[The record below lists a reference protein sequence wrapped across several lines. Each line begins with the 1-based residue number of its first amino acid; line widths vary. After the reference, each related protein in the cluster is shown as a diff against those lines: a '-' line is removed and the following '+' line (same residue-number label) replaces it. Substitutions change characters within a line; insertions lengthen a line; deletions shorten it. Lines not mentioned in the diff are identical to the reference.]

1 MVDSQVS
8 DKQINSLLFC
18 RQNNGDLTN
27 ESQGHIFVDVQ
38 AKDKFYFLVSVYG
51 NVQIQS
57 LTERQKWELKMC
69 Q

>member
-8 DKQINSLLFC
+8 DTNQQLAFL
-18 RQNNGDLTN
+18 QTNGDLTN

-38 AKDKFYFLVSVYG
+38 AKDKFYFLVSVYA